1 MYKLHLTKRF
11 IKDAK
16 KLNKQ
21 DKEHTM
27 EVLQKLCNN
36 QTLER
41 KYQDHALKGKFSKYR
56 DCHIKPDLVLVYEKM
71 EDILI
76 LKAIQIAN
84 HNNLFKK

>member
-21 DKEHTM
+21 DKEHIM

-36 QTLER
+36 QTLEL
-41 KYQDHALKGKFSKYR
+41 KYKDHALVRDLQGTR
-56 DCHIKPDLVLVYEKM
+56 DCHIKHDLVLIYKRSE
-71 EDILI
+71 EILELVVLRI
-76 LKAIQIAN
+76 SP
-84 HNNLFKK
+84 HNEPEI